1 MPHASQL
8 KILVLSDIHF
18 IKDVSIDANAELSEA
33 VLEFAAQIRE
43 RFVDVDVI
51 AVCGDVA
58 YSGHVEEYA
67 RASSFLAN
75 LEVAL
80 GGARIVVIPGNHDIY
95 LKATLTPEQRVLR
108 GRPRQRSLRDGERER
123 ELNKILANDQEGS
136 ELLEPLQAY
145 LDFATQFGC
154 EFDPARPY
162 WEIDIPISDRLVARI
177 RGLTSVLVSD
187 ANDKVDHLLLSGM
200 QTASIA
206 RREPGVLPV
215 SLCHHPFEWLL
226 DGEEQRHRLDHRC
239 ALQISGH
246 VHRQQLRETDSG
258 LHLLAGAMQPDRS
271 EPDWESRVNLVVVDA
286 TVDGETAKSQI
297 QVFGV
302 VWDKSRDAYAWEI
315 GPVQAFFASS
325 QLSPATIPLPAQG
338 PALDRLRRRLANL
351 SPSDRFRVSVGTA
364 LDFAALSNFSESE
377 IVAAMI
383 SQAEA
388 KNLLPDLWEQV
399 ELRHGNQERGRNPFR

>member
-1 MPHASQL
+1 MPRSSQL

-18 IKDVSIDANAELSEA
+18 IKDVAIDTNAELSEA
-33 VLEFAAQIRE
+33 VLEFAARIGE
-43 RFVDVDVI
+43 RFGSVDVI
-51 AVCGDVA
+51 AVCGDIA
-58 YSGHVEEYA
+58 YSGHVKEYA
-67 RASSFLAN
+67 RASTFLAN

-95 LKATLTPEQRVLR
+95 LKATVSPEQRVLR

-123 ELNKILANDQEGS
+123 ELNKILADGREGP

-145 LDFATQFGC
+145 LDFAAQFGC
-154 EFDPARPY
+154 EFDSAPPY
-162 WEIDIPISDRLVARI
+162 WEIDVPINERLVARI

-187 ANDKVDHLLLSGM
+187 ANDRDDLLLLSGM

-206 RREPGVLPV
+206 RREPGVLSI

-226 DGEEQRHRLDHRC
+226 DGDEQRDRLDHRC

-246 VHRQQLRETDSG
+246 VHRQQLRETHSG

-271 EPDWESRVNLVVVDA
+271 EPDWESRVNLVVVD
-286 TVDGETAKSQI
+286 TTIDGEAAKSQI
-297 QVFGV
+297 EVFGI
-302 VWDKSRDAYAWEI
+302 VWDKTRDAYAWEI
-315 GPVQAFFASS
+315 GPMQAFFASS
-325 QLSPATIPLPAQG
+325 QLSPSAIQLPAEG

-351 SPSDRFRVSVGTA
+351 SPSDRFRVSAGTG
-364 LDFAALSNFSESE
+364 LDFAALSDFSESE

-383 SQAEA
+383 SQADA
-388 KNLLPDLWEQV
+388 RNLLPDLWEQV
-399 ELRHGNQERGRNPFR
+399 ELRHGNQERGVNPFA